1 MGEDNSVIART
12 PDKYYILDSFY
23 QKKTGN
29 SEYLELTLDAF
40 RLESAI
46 QNQELAII
54 ESLKNNTNVSVFDHQ
69 ILAAKKMINEF
80 GCTGLLAD
88 EVGLGKTITSGL
100 VVKECITRGFAKK
113 ILILTPPSLVN
124 QWQHELKDKFEL
136 DDNVVLINSES
147 KFFYYEKKLVPTLRF
162 ILKNSLLKT
171 ITVDM
176 GAVPYAAKGV
186 DMMRPGITE
195 FDEEIEKNEF
205 IVIVDET
212 HKKPIAIGLTLFG
225 FRRFPAAS
233 YLHNRIVVLL
243 QIGRLPGCPAFV
255 DHI

>member
-1 MGEDNSVIART
+1 M
-12 PDKYYILDSFY
+12 
-23 QKKTGN
+23 KK
-29 SEYLELTLDAF
+29 
-40 RLESAI
+40 AI
-46 QNQELAII
+46 
-54 ESLKNNTNVSVFDHQ
+54 
-69 ILAAKKMINEF
+69 KKKE
-80 GCTGLLAD
+80 
-88 EVGLGKTITSGL
+88 
-100 VVKECITRGFAKK
+100 VKE
-113 ILILTPPSLVN
+113 LIKTVFEQYDLEFSK
-124 QWQHELKDKFEL
+124 KDKFEL

-212 HKKPIAIGLTLFG
+212 HKKPIAIGLTLFSG
-225 FRRFPAAS
+225 QEIKDMKTGK
-233 YLHNRIVVLL
+233 IVKNIHYVGDN
-243 QIGRLPGCPAFV
+243 IWNSA
-255 DHI
+255 